1 MSIRV
6 AVIDDEET
14 AGKLVGRVLEQEG
27 FSVELF
33 LAGRPFLAR
42 MQQEPFQ
49 LVFIDLQ
56 LPDMNGLEILNLV
69 KLHSEDSEAIIITGN
84 ASVESALDATQKG
97 AFHYIVKPCKRHD
110 IRLVAQRAKEKYEL
124 RLENRRLK
132 MAMGSD
138 GPMTG
143 LVGNSRPMQE
153 IFAMIKKVAQVNCNV
168 LLQADT
174 GTGKQ
179 MVARAIHSL
188 SPRKENPFVYFN
200 CGGFTEELICSE
212 LFGHEK
218 GAFTGAAKIKLGLFE
233 SAAGGTVF
241 LDEIGEMP
249 LSMQVKLLHVLQE
262 RQILR
267 VGGTKPVDLDIRI
280 IAATNVDL
288 KYAIERNLFREDL
301 FYRLNVVGLHLPRL
315 AERREDIPP
324 LVSHFIDKFNMA
336 FNKNIRGLSPQVAEL
351 LNTYDFPGNVRELE
365 NIIQRAVALA
375 DGDELGLRDL
385 PARFRKAGL
394 GSSCDENFLSLD
406 EVEKQHIAKVLK
418 RSDYNKNVASTIL
431 KMPRTTLWRRM
442 KKYNLDRPEE

>member
-6 AVIDDEET
+6 AIIDDEET

-97 AFHYIVKPCKRHD
+97 AFHYIVKPCRRHD

-124 RLENRRLK
+124 RQENRRLK

-143 LVGNSRPMQE
+143 LVGKSRPMQE

-174 GTGKQ
+174 G
-179 MVARAIHSL
+179 
-188 SPRKENPFVYFN
+188 
-200 CGGFTEELICSE
+200 
-212 LFGHEK
+212 
-218 GAFTGAAKIKLGLFE
+218 
-233 SAAGGTVF
+233 AG
-241 LDEIGEMP
+241 
-249 LSMQVKLLHVLQE
+249 
-262 RQILR
+262 
-267 VGGTKPVDLDIRI
+267 
-280 IAATNVDL
+280 
-288 KYAIERNLFREDL
+288 
-301 FYRLNVVGLHLPRL
+301 
-315 AERREDIPP
+315 
-324 LVSHFIDKFNMA
+324 
-336 FNKNIRGLSPQVAEL
+336 
-351 LNTYDFPGNVRELE
+351 
-365 NIIQRAVALA
+365 
-375 DGDELGLRDL
+375 
-385 PARFRKAGL
+385 
-394 GSSCDENFLSLD
+394 
-406 EVEKQHIAKVLK
+406 
-418 RSDYNKNVASTIL
+418 
-431 KMPRTTLWRRM
+431 
-442 KKYNLDRPEE
+442 